1 MSSHAARRAQTD
13 QSSFLSDLAW
23 FGFKTVFG
31 LTSLA
36 TVWVTAVLKNGV
48 LWAKDTD
55 EEKHELAKAQEK
67 YWSLNCEPLPGFRH
81 AFFTSSTGTQLH
93 FVTNAN
99 AESLASRNVAIFIHG
114 KSSYRALREPISPWE
129 NLLTRLTGFP
139 DSFILWRHILQSPDL
154 QRNHILIA
162 VDLPGYGGSD
172 GLPSYGPY
180 EMLETMTEFIL
191 DMRKQYLQ
199 ADRKVVVVTHDWGAL
214 VGARLASEASQ
225 LAEHWIITS
234 GIIPHL
240 AKANAASQW
249 NLAMQMLHT
258 WIRSPTNVRLLK
270 TAFTALGPVRSQ
282 FRNSFYIFCF
292 HLPWPFS
299 KFFATFGNYWF
310 LRILHSLGKG
320 KARKDE
326 QLIGRL
332 DPREAG
338 ESMAMST
345 GPSTTQLEEPTE
357 GRSTLRYGESVRKRV
372 SDRGMSEKMGIYRDG
387 LFIGAW
393 EKSLETTAALY
404 EIGSATGSTP
414 HSSTSAP
421 LLGSAPDGSL
431 KAPTTFMLGE
441 RDPAFD
447 QRLALSNVKDFLVGG
462 SQVLLVKDAGHW
474 LPLEPSGRRV
484 LEKTVSWALSE
495 EATTQHGKVSMPF
508 TAMSDVKVVVET

>member
-1 MSSHAARRAQTD
+1 
-13 QSSFLSDLAW
+13 LL
-23 FGFKTVFG
+23 
-31 LTSLA
+31 
-36 TVWVTAVLKNGV
+36 
-48 LWAKDTD
+48 
-55 EEKHELAKAQEK
+55 
-67 YWSLNCEPLPGFRH
+67 
-81 AFFTSSTGTQLH
+81 
-93 FVTNAN
+93 
-99 AESLASRNVAIFIHG
+99 
-114 KSSYRALREPISPWE
+114 KSS
-129 NLLTRLTGFP
+129 TGFP
-139 DSFILWRHILQSPDL
+139 DSFLLWRHILQSPEL

-172 GLPSYGPY
+172 SLPSYGPY

-199 ADRKVVVVTHDWGAL
+199 ADKRVVVVTHDWGAL

-225 LAEHWIITS
+225 LAEHWVITS
-234 GIIPHL
+234 GMIPHL

-249 NLAMQMLHT
+249 SLAMQMLHT
-258 WIRSPTNVRLLK
+258 WTRSPSNVRLLK

-299 KFFATFGNYWF
+299 NFFATFGNYWF

-326 QLIGRL
+326 KLIGRL

-338 ESMAMST
+338 EAMAMST
-345 GPSTTQLEEPTE
+345 GPSILQLEDLVGDAT
-357 GRSTLRYGESVRKRV
+357 TLRYGESVRKRV
-372 SDRGMSEKMGIYRDG
+372 SDRGMSEKIGIYRDG
-387 LFIGAW
+387 LFTGTW
-393 EKSLETTAALY
+393 EKSLETTAALF
-404 EIGSATGSTP
+404 ELGSATGSTP
-414 HSSTSAP
+414 HSMTYSAP

-447 QRLALSNVKDFLVGG
+447 QRLAISNIKDFLVGG

-484 LEKTVSWALSE
+484 VEKTASWALSE
-495 EATTQHGKVSMPF
+495 KATNQRGKGSTPF
-508 TAMSDVKVVVET
+508 ATMRDVKVVVET